1 MPTATKPPSTTWS
14 TADWAA
20 LALKR
25 ANLPVTQN
33 NISNI
38 QRWITTETGTQQGT
52 WARDNNPLNM
62 TGYGSVRPS
71 KYVFYQFPSLDRA
84 ATVFGL
90 FMNQN
95 NMAPIRAALAANAP
109 LPVFSAALTNSS
121 WNVNAP
127 GNKSYGGNPNWLLPY
142 QPTTYS
148 VNVNELTPTVKVSNT
163 PASSAG
169 AAKGLSS
176 FGGSSSTKP
185 SGGGAIGTPGS
196 NKTDK
201 GGGGLLSN
209 IPIIGG
215 AISATEAVGS
225 VASHL
230 IDPNFWKR
238 IGIGLAGITLMTTG
252 ATIFILSTDTAKS
265 ALKTA
270 TNAALAVK

>member
-1 MPTATKPPSTTWS
+1 MATATKPPSTTWS

-38 QRWITTETGTQQGT
+38 QRWITTETGAQQGT

-71 KYVFYQFPSLDRA
+71 KYVFYQFPSLDRS

-90 FMNQN
+90 FMNQA
-95 NMAPIRAALAANAP
+95 NMASIRAALAANAP

-121 WNVNAP
+121 WNVNTSN
-127 GNKSYGGNPNWLLPY
+127 NKSYGGNPNWLLPY

-163 PASSAG
+163 PASSFNLTG
-169 AAKGLSS
+169 
-176 FGGSSSTKP
+176 GGSNSTKP
-185 SGGGAIGTPGS
+185 SGGGAIGSPS
-196 NKTDK
+196 ASKTDK
-201 GGGGLLSN
+201 GGGGILSN

-215 AISATEAVGS
+215 AISATEAFGS

-238 IGIGLAGITLMTTG
+238 IGIGAAGLALIGTG
-252 ATIFILSTDTAKS
+252 TTIFILSTDTAKS
-265 ALKTA
+265 AIKQA
-270 TNAALAVK
+270 TNAAIAIK

>member
-38 QRWITTETGTQQGT
+38 QRWITTETGAQQGT

-71 KYVFYQFPSLDRA
+71 QYVFYQFPSLDRS

-109 LPVFSAALTNSS
+109 LPVFSAALTNSA
-121 WNVNAP
+121 WNINTSS
-127 GNKSYGGNPNWLLPY
+127 GKSYGGNPNWLLAY
-142 QPTTYS
+142 QPTTTR
-148 VNVNELTPTVKVSNT
+148 VNVNELTPSIKVSNT
-163 PASSAG
+163 PASSF
-169 AAKGLSS
+169 KLT
-176 FGGSSSTKP
+176 GSSSGSSSGSMGSGTKKP
-185 SGGGAIGTPGS
+185 S
-196 NKTDK
+196 
-201 GGGGLLSN
+201 GGGGLLSH

-238 IGIGLAGITLMTTG
+238 IGIGLAGIALIGTG

-265 ALKTA
+265 AIKQA
-270 TNAALAVK
+270 TNAALVIK

>member
-1 MPTATKPPSTTWS
+1 MPTATAPPSNTWS

-33 NISNI
+33 NIQNI
-38 QRWITTETGTQQGT
+38 QRWITSETGGQQGT

-71 KYVFYQFPSLDRA
+71 SYVFYQFPSLDRS

-121 WNVNAP
+121 WNVNTAS
-127 GNKSYGGNPNWLLPY
+127 GKSYGGNPNWLLAY
-142 QPTTYS
+142 QPTTTR
-148 VNVNELTPTVKVSNT
+148 VNVNELVPNIKVSNK
-163 PASSAG
+163 PASS
-169 AAKGLSS
+169 
-176 FGGSSSTKP
+176 GGSMASTGQTKTD
-185 SGGGAIGTPGS
+185 SGGGGGS
-196 NKTDK
+196 V
-201 GGGGLLSN
+201 LSN

-215 AISATEAVGS
+215 AIGAAEAAGKL
-225 VASHL
+225 ASHL

-238 IGIGLAGITLMTTG
+238 VGIGLAGVALIGTG
-252 ATIFILSTDTAKS
+252 TTIFILSTDTAKN
-265 ALKTA
+265 AIKTA
-270 TNAALAVK
+270 TNAAIAIK

>member
-1 MPTATKPPSTTWS
+1 
-14 TADWAA
+14 
-20 LALKR
+20 LKR

-38 QRWITTETGTQQGT
+38 QRWITTETGGQQGT

-71 KYVFYQFPSLDRA
+71 QYVFYQFPSLDRS

-109 LPVFSAALTNSS
+109 LPMFSAALTNSA
-121 WNVNAP
+121 WNVNTSS
-127 GNKSYGGNPNWLLPY
+127 GKSYGGNPNWLLAY
-142 QPTTYS
+142 QPTTTR
-148 VNVNELTPTVKVSNT
+148 VNLNELTPNIKVANT
-163 PASSAG
+163 PPSSMGSTSATMPTST
-169 AAKGLSS
+169 SS
-176 FGGSSSTKP
+176 
-185 SGGGAIGTPGS
+185 SGGGI
-196 NKTDK
+196 
-201 GGGGLLSN
+201 LSN

-215 AISATEAVGS
+215 AVSAAEATGK

-238 IGIGLAGITLMTTG
+238 IGIGAAGLALIGTGTILFISTTN
-252 ATIFILSTDTAKS
+252 TAKS
-265 ALKTA
+265 ALRTA
-270 TNAALAVK
+270 TTAATGGKIKVG

>member
-38 QRWITTETGTQQGT
+38 QRWITTETGAQQGT

-71 KYVFYQFPSLDRA
+71 QYVFYQFPSLDRS

-109 LPVFSAALTNSS
+109 LPVFSAALTNSA
-121 WNVNAP
+121 WNVNTSS
-127 GNKSYGGNPNWLLPY
+127 GKSYGGNPNWLLAY
-142 QPTTYS
+142 APTTTS

-163 PASSAG
+163 PASSG
-169 AAKGLSS
+169 GTT
-176 FGGSSSTKP
+176 GGSKPSTTSTNTSTN
-185 SGGGAIGTPGS
+185 SGGGGI
-196 NKTDK
+196 
-201 GGGGLLSN
+201 LSH

-215 AISATEAVGS
+215 AISAAEATGKL
-225 VASHL
+225 ASHL

-238 IGIGLAGITLMTTG
+238 VGIGAAGLSLIWTG
-252 ATIFILSTDTAKS
+252 TIIFVLSTDTAKS
-265 ALKTA
+265 AIKQA
-270 TNAALAVK
+270 TNAAVAIK

>member
-1 MPTATKPPSTTWS
+1 MATATKPPSTTWS

-38 QRWITTETGTQQGT
+38 QRWITTETGAQQGT

-71 KYVFYQFPSLDRA
+71 QYVFYQFPSLDRS

-109 LPVFSAALTNSS
+109 LPVFSAALTNSA
-121 WNVNAP
+121 WNVNTSS
-127 GNKSYGGNPNWLLPY
+127 GKSYGGNPNWLLAY
-142 QPTTYS
+142 QPTTTR
-148 VNVNELTPTVKVSNT
+148 VNVNELTPSIKVSNT
-163 PASSAG
+163 PASSVG
-169 AAKGLSS
+169 DM
-176 FGGSSSTKP
+176 GSTSST
-185 SGGGAIGTPGS
+185 STPKS
-196 NKTDK
+196 S
-201 GGGGLLSN
+201 GGGGLLSHV
-209 IPIIGG
+209 PIIGG
-215 AISATEAVGS
+215 ALSAAEATGKL
-225 VASHL
+225 ASHL
-230 IDPNFWKR
+230 IDPSFWKR
-238 IGIGLAGITLMTTG
+238 VGIGLAGIALIGTG

-265 ALKTA
+265 AIKQA
-270 TNAALAVK
+270 TNAALVIK